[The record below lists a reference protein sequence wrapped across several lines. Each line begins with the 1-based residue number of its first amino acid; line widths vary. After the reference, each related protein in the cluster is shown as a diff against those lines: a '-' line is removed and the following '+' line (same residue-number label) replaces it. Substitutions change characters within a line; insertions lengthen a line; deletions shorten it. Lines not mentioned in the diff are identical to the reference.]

1 MNENVVTNQIRRGD
15 VFLCDLGTKPKGVQG
30 GLRPVLITQNNL
42 GNFHSPSCIVVP
54 LTSQVEK
61 CLKRGSTNE
70 CKLPTHV
77 FLDAELVGLAKNS
90 VALTEQTTTVSK
102 EQLLNPRMA
111 HIDEFTMARIN
122 EAIMIAQGLIDIP
135 KRSNTKELAHA

>member
-1 MNENVVTNQIRRGD
+1 MMSENVQIRRGD
-15 VFLCDLGTKPKGVQG
+15 VFLCNLGQKPRGVQAG
-30 GLRPVLITQNNL
+30 IRPVLIIQNDI
-42 GNFHSPSCIVVP
+42 GNALSPSCIVVP
-54 LTSQVEK
+54 LTGQVEK

-90 VALTEQTTTVSK
+90 VALTEQTTTVAK

-111 HIDEFTMARIN
+111 HFDEFTMARIN
-122 EAIMIAQGLIDIP
+122 EAIMIAQGLIP
-135 KRSNTKELAHA
+135 VPQRSNTRELAHA